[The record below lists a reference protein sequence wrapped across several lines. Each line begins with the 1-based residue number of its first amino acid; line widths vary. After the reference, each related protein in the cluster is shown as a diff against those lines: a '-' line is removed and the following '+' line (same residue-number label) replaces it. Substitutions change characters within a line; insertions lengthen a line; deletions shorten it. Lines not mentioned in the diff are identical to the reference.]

1 MAKFFAASREARPAP
16 AGARREVV
24 RLAVPAFA
32 ALVAEPAFL
41 LADAAVVGRLG
52 TAPLAGLGVA
62 SAALAAAAGVFV
74 FLAYGTTGVVARRLG
89 AGDRRGAL
97 AAGLDGVWLALL
109 LGLLTGVALLL
120 SADRV
125 AAAFGAS
132 PAASGAATTYLRIS
146 ALGLPGMLVTMAA
159 TGVLRGLQDTRTP
172 LVVAVVG
179 FTANIGLNVLLVL
192 GLGRG
197 IAGSAT
203 GTVLAQTGMA
213 AALVTAVVRGVRRT
227 AAPSRDVGDD
237 GNLPAVPLRPHPWR
251 VLAAARLGLPLLV
264 RTLALR
270 GVLLLT
276 TWAAAAG
283 GDVPLAAY
291 QVSATVWTFLT
302 FALDALAIAA
312 QALTGRALGA
322 GDAAGARALTSL
334 MVRWGVLAG
343 VVLGL
348 VVLVTAPV
356 VPAAFTADPAVRAAL
371 TGALVVVA
379 VQQPLSGLVFV
390 LDGVLIGA
398 GDGRWLAGAQV
409 LLLVAYL
416 PVALLVRGTGASA
429 TLLWCGFAVFMAL
442 RGLALSW
449 RARGDAWAVVGAA
462 R

>member
-1 MAKFFAASREARPAP
+1 
-16 AGARREVV
+16 VL
-24 RLAVPAFA
+24 RLAVPAFF

-62 SAALAAAAGVFV
+62 SAALSTAAGVFV
-74 FLAYGTTGVVARRLG
+74 FLAYGTTGVVARRSG

-97 AAGLDGVWLALL
+97 LAGLDGVWLALL
-109 LGLLTGVALLL
+109 LGVLTGAALLL
-120 SADRV
+120 LAGPV
-125 AAAFGAS
+125 ARAFGAS
-132 PAASGAATTYLRIS
+132 PAAAGAATTYLRIS
-146 ALGLPGMLVTMAA
+146 ALGLPSMLATMAA
-159 TGVLRGLQDTRTP
+159 TGVLRGMQDTRTP
-172 LVVAVVG
+172 LLVALVG
-179 FTANIGLNVLLVL
+179 FPANVALNVLLVL

-213 AALVTAVVRGVRRT
+213 LALVTVVLRGTRT
-227 AAPSRDVGDD
+227 SGEELR
-237 GNLPAVPLRPHPWR
+237 LPLRPHPWR
-251 VLAAARLGLPLLV
+251 VLAAARLGVPLLV

-291 QVSATVWTFLT
+291 QVSSTVWTFLT

-322 GDAAGARALTSL
+322 GDVARARALTAL
-334 MVRWGVLAG
+334 MVRWGVLGGLVLGA
-343 VVLGL
+343 VVLA
-348 VVLVTAPV
+348 TANV
-356 VPAAFTADPAVRAAL
+356 VPPAFSPDPAVQAAL

-379 VQQPLSGLVFV
+379 LQQPLSGLVFV

-416 PVALLVRGTGASA
+416 PVALVVRDAQASA
-429 TLLWCGFAVFMAL
+429 VGLWCGFAGFMAL
-442 RGLALSW
+442 RGLALWW
-449 RARGDAWAVVGAA
+449 RNRSGAWAVVGAA

>member
-1 MAKFFAASREARPAP
+1 VSRLSDGVDSGP
-16 AGARREVV
+16 REVL
-24 RLAVPAFA
+24 RLAVPAFF

-52 TAPLAGLGVA
+52 TAPQAGLGVA
-62 SAALAAAAGVFV
+62 SAALSTAAGVFV
-74 FLAYGTTGVVARRLG
+74 FLAYGTTGVVARRSG

-97 AAGLDGVWLALL
+97 LAGLDGVWLALL
-109 LGLLTGVALLL
+109 LGVLTGAALLL
-120 SADRV
+120 LAGPV
-125 AAAFGAS
+125 ARAFGAS
-132 PAASGAATTYLRIS
+132 PAAAGAATTYLRIS
-146 ALGLPGMLVTMAA
+146 ALGLPSMLATMAA
-159 TGVLRGLQDTRTP
+159 TGVLRGMQDTRTP
-172 LVVAVVG
+172 LLVALVG
-179 FTANIGLNVLLVL
+179 FPANVALNVLLVL

-213 AALVTAVVRGVRRT
+213 LALVTVVLRGTRT
-227 AAPSRDVGDD
+227 SGDE
-237 GNLPAVPLRPHPWR
+237 LRLPLRPHPWR
-251 VLAAARLGLPLLV
+251 VLAAARLGVPLLV

-291 QVSATVWTFLT
+291 QVSSTVWTFLT

-322 GDAAGARALTSL
+322 GDVARARALTAL
-334 MVRWGVLAG
+334 MVRWGVLGGLVLGA
-343 VVLGL
+343 VVLA
-348 VVLVTAPV
+348 TANV
-356 VPAAFTADPAVRAAL
+356 VPPAFSPDPAVQAAL

-379 VQQPLSGLVFV
+379 LQQPLSGLVFV

-416 PVALLVRGTGASA
+416 PVALVVRDAQASA
-429 TLLWCGFAVFMAL
+429 VGLWCGVAGFMAL
-442 RGLALSW
+442 RGLALWW
-449 RARGDAWAVVGAA
+449 RNRSGAWAVVGAA